1 MTVAEDVIP
10 KLPHGVRLKEDK
22 VRGRWVLLAP
32 ERVIEP
38 DDIAVEIIKR
48 CDGSATL
55 GAVIDDLA
63 RTFEA
68 DRATVA
74 NDVKTVVAFLSER
87 RMIDL

>member
-1 MTVAEDVIP
+1 MTMGEDVIP

-22 VRGRWVLLAP
+22 VRSRWVLLAP
-32 ERVIEP
+32 ERVLEP

-48 CDGSATL
+48 CDGSRTL

-63 RTFEA
+63 STFKA
-68 DRATVA
+68 DRSTVA
-74 NDVKTVVAFLSER
+74 ADVRSILAFLSER

>member
-1 MTVAEDVIP
+1 MSVAEDVIP

-63 RTFEA
+63 KTFDA
-68 DRATVA
+68 DRVTVA
-74 NDVKTVVAFLSER
+74 HDVKTVVAFLSER

>member
-55 GAVIDDLA
+55 GSVIDDLA

>member
-1 MTVAEDVIP
+1 MSLAEDVIP
-10 KLPHGVRLKEDK
+10 KLPHGVRLREDK

>member
-1 MTVAEDVIP
+1 MSLAEDVIP

-74 NDVKTVVAFLSER
+74 EDVKTVVAFLSER

>member
-1 MTVAEDVIP
+1 MTIPEDAIP

-22 VRGRWVLLAP
+22 VRSRWVLLAP
-32 ERVIEP
+32 ERVLEP

-48 CDGSATL
+48 CDGSRTL

-63 RTFEA
+63 KTFEA
-68 DRATVA
+68 DRATIA
-74 NDVKTVVAFLSER
+74 TDVKNILAFLSER

>member
-1 MTVAEDVIP
+1 MSVTEEAVP

-63 RTFEA
+63 KAFEA

>member
-1 MTVAEDVIP
+1 MTIAEDTVP

-22 VRGRWVLLAP
+22 VRSRWVLLAP
-32 ERVIEP
+32 ERVLEP

-48 CDGSATL
+48 CDGSRPLSAI
-55 GAVIDDLA
+55 IDDLSE
-63 RTFEA
+63 TFEA

-74 NDVKTVVAFLSER
+74 TDVKNILAFLSER